1 MQDALKRLYFSIDS
15 RIIKEKGCDRMVAT
29 TAQKQIEMH
38 MDFFDK
44 TTFAIAN
51 GYYLEAM
58 FREYA
63 AIEGRLEILLG
74 VLGAPCNKHLPFNQ
88 RKDMKISHRITC
100 LSKWYKNS
108 SDIGKTKITP
118 HFFESLKKWTENRN
132 IYIHGLYK
140 NEIQYR
146 ERCEQCKRM
155 AEEGLLL
162 TRMLYNEVRRVRRY
176 LKNQPETELPAN
188 CMCCVKN
195 CIARTK

>member
-1 MQDALKRLYFSIDS
+1 MAT
-15 RIIKEKGCDRMVAT
+15 T

-44 TTFAIAN
+44 TTFAIEN
-51 GYYLEAM
+51 GYYLEAI

-63 AIEGRLEILLG
+63 AMEGRLEILLG
-74 VLGAPCNKHLPFNQ
+74 VLGAPCNKNLSFNQ
-88 RKDMKISHRITC
+88 RKDIKISHRIEC
-100 LSKWYKNS
+100 LSKYYKS
-108 SDIGKTKITP
+108 TTTIGISKLTPSYFKT
-118 HFFESLKKWTENRN
+118 LNQWTKDRN
-132 IYIHGLYK
+132 TYIHGLYK

-162 TRMLYNEVRRVRRY
+162 TRMLYNEVKRVRRY